1 MTPAKKAAKQA
12 VKKSSARKAP
22 AKKSAKK
29 SAKKTTAK
37 APAKKAATKTAAST
51 KAAKAKSTAKSVA
64 TLHKAGLIDHATM
77 TDENRKRLAKLKPEE
92 VKALIA
98 AKKKLGFAGKL
109 TGPGADFF

>member
-1 MTPAKKAAKQA
+1 MTPAKKAAKKA
-12 VKKSSARKAP
+12 VKKSSTRKAP
-22 AKKSAKK
+22 AKKGAKK
-29 SAKKTTAK
+29 ATAK
-37 APAKKAATKTAAST
+37 APAKKAAAKTAAST

-92 VKALIA
+92 VKALVA